1 MKIGCYFSGVLL
13 GLMFFI
19 IGCSP
24 HAKRGSNSD
33 SQKLAEIRGNVNS
46 AWNPNTWRLDD
57 TASDDPNYIGLDH
70 DVKNFYTILRQKDW
84 KSAYQL
90 RWKSF
95 RRTMPEMTYLNWA
108 KEEGTNWE
116 LANYEILS
124 VQMYDNIDAILI
136 CKFIEL
142 PGPLTSYSVVNWR
155 KEQDGVWRCDS
166 AGPDR
171 LTIFKS
177 FQYEMKKDD

>member
-1 MKIGCYFSGVLL
+1 MKNGHYFSGILSGLL
-13 GLMFFI
+13 FFTM
-19 IGCSP
+19 GCSR
-24 HAKRGSNSD
+24 HVNAKMEFNSD
-33 SQKLAEIRGNVNS
+33 GKSPIENS
-46 AWNPNTWRLDD
+46 ENTNGAWNPNTERLDD
-57 TASDDPNYIGLDH
+57 TASQAPEFVSLDH
-70 DVKNFYTILRQKDW
+70 DVKNFYAILHQKDW
-84 KSAYQL
+84 KSTYQL

-95 RRTMPEMTYLNWA
+95 KRSMPETTYLDWA

-124 VQMYDNIDAILI
+124 VQMYNNNDAILI

-171 LTIFKS
+171 
-177 FQYEMKKDD
+177 